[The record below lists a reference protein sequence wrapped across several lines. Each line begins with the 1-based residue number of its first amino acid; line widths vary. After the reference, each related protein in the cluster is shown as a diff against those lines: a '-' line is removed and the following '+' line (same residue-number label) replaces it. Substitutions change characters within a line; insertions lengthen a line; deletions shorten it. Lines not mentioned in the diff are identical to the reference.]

1 MFRYTHGAKRAQ
13 QQAGFHPL
21 TAFPQMDK
29 RYVSD
34 RLFELFRNR
43 VPRPSRT
50 DYAAYLDRLGLPSNV
65 TDPFEI
71 LSVSGGTRQT
81 DSLEAFPLIRTKLDG
96 GFHCRFFLHGWRHV
110 SEAAQLCLNEL
121 ESGAALQVAL
131 ELNNPA
137 TGIAVQLQTADTYH
151 MLGWSPRYLVED
163 LVQAIATAPSEIA
176 ATIQQI
182 NRPPAPANQRALVSL
197 EGKLPAG
204 VKPMTSEDFQPLAA

>member
-1 MFRYTHGAKRAQ
+1 M
-13 QQAGFHPL
+13 
-21 TAFPQMDK
+21 
-29 RYVSD
+29 
-34 RLFELFRNR
+34 
-43 VPRPSRT
+43 
-50 DYAAYLDRLGLPSNV
+50 
-65 TDPFEI
+65 
-71 LSVSGGTRQT
+71 
-81 DSLEAFPLIRTKLDG
+81 
-96 GFHCRFFLHGWRHV
+96 
-110 SEAAQLCLNEL
+110 
-121 ESGAALQVAL
+121 AL